1 MTTTTTVT
9 KKAGAV
15 PKPWRRLPDAPTLA
29 SAVLVVIVL
38 LALCA
43 GLIESLLGVSHTH
56 IDLQGRYADAGW
68 PHLLGKNEL
77 GQDLLARLLHGAR
90 VSLAVGLLAA
100 VTATLAGVVVGLCA
114 AFFGGVVDAIL
125 MRFTD
130 AMLAI
135 PVLPLLLIAA
145 ALDIGKG
152 SSASAAVARIVVLL
166 GAFSWM
172 TVARLTRAQARQALS
187 LDHVQSARAL
197 GASPW
202 RVVVVHVLPLCLP
215 PVIVQA
221 TLEVGGNI
229 LAESALSFLG
239 LGVQPP
245 TPSWGNMLMSALDVL
260 KTDPPSALLP
270 GCCILITVLCV
281 QLAGDGLRDRLD
293 PKRKSQKAPR

>member
-1 MTTTTTVT
+1 MSQTRGPKV
-9 KKAGAV
+9 AAV
-15 PKPWRRLPDAPTLA
+15 
-29 SAVLVVIVL
+29 VLVVIVV
-38 LALCA
+38 LAALA
-43 GLIESLLGVSHTH
+43 SVIESVLGVSHTG
-56 IDLQGRYADAGW
+56 IDLEGRYADAGF
-68 PHLLGKNEL
+68 PHLLGQNEL
-77 GQDLLARLLHGAR
+77 GQDLFTRLLHGAR

-100 VTATLAGVVVGLCA
+100 LVATIVGLLVGMAA
-114 AFFGGVVDAIL
+114 AFFGGVVDVVL

-145 ALDIGKG
+145 ALDVGKG
-152 SSASAAVARIVVLL
+152 STATGAVARIVILL

-172 TVARLTRAQARQALS
+172 TVARLTRAQARQALA
-187 LDHVQSARAL
+187 LDHVAAARAL
-197 GASPW
+197 GAGPW

-215 PVIVQA
+215 PVVVQA

-245 TPSWGNMLMSALDVL
+245 VPSWGNMLMSALDVL

-270 GCCILITVLCV
+270 GCCILLTVLCV
-281 QLAGDGLRDRLD
+281 QLAGDGVRDLLD
-293 PKRKSQKAPR
+293 PKAKR

>member
-1 MTTTTTVT
+1 MSNQGT
-9 KKAGAV
+9 KVAV
-15 PKPWRRLPDAPTLA
+15 V
-29 SAVLVVIVL
+29 VLVVIVM
-38 LALCA
+38 LALAA
-43 GLIESLLGVSHTH
+43 GLIESILGVSATA
-56 IDLQGRYADAGW
+56 IDLDGRYADARFFGGR
-68 PHLLGKNEL
+68 PHLLGQNEL
-77 GQDLLARLLHGAR
+77 GQDLFARLLHGAR

-100 VTATLAGVVVGLCA
+100 LVATIVGVIVGTTAALH
-114 AFFGGVVDAIL
+114 GGVVDVVL

-145 ALDIGKG
+145 ALDVAALPFLGGSTAIG
-152 SSASAAVARIVVLL
+152 AVARIVILL

-172 TVARLTRAQARQALS
+172 TVARLTRAQARQALA
-187 LDHVQSARAL
+187 LDHVSAARAL

-215 PVIVQA
+215 PVVVQA

-245 TPSWGNMLMSALDVL
+245 VPSWGNMLMSALDVL

-270 GCCILITVLCV
+270 GCCIVLTVLCV
-281 QLAGDGLRDRLD
+281 QLAGEGVRDLLD
-293 PKRKSQKAPR
+293 PKAKAKR

>member
-1 MTTTTTVT
+1 MKRALAHLGV
-9 KKAGAV
+9 APVVAV
-15 PKPWRRLPDAPTLA
+15 IA
-29 SAVLVVIVL
+29 LVVVVV
-38 LALCA
+38 AAAAA
-43 GLIESLLGVSHTH
+43 GVVEGVLGVSAAQ
-56 IDLQGRYADAGW
+56 IDLAHRYADAGF
-68 PHLLGKNEL
+68 PHLLGQNEL
-77 GQDLLARLLHGAR
+77 GQDLLARLLYGAR
-90 VSLAVGLLAA
+90 VSLVVGVCAA
-100 VTATLAGVVVGLCA
+100 LVASGVGVVVGLAA
-114 AFFGGVVDAIL
+114 AFFGGVVDAVL

-145 ALDIGKG
+145 ALDVGRADG
-152 SSASAAVARIVVLL
+152 AVAAVVRIVLLL
-166 GAFSWM
+166 GLFSWM
-172 TVARLTRAQARQALS
+172 TVARLTRAQATQALS
-187 LDHVQSARAL
+187 LDHVRAARAL
-197 GASPW
+197 GASEV

-270 GCCILITVLCV
+270 GCCILLTVLCV
-281 QLAGDGLRDRLD
+281 QLAGDGLRDLVT
-293 PKRKSQKAPR
+293 PTSQRP

>member
-1 MTTTTTVT
+1 MSGQSTRV
-9 KKAGAV
+9 AAV
-15 PKPWRRLPDAPTLA
+15 
-29 SAVLVVIVL
+29 VLGVIVL

-43 GLIESLLGVSHTH
+43 GLIESALGVSATA
-56 IDLQGRYADAGW
+56 IDLDGRYADATVFGGR
-68 PHLLGKNEL
+68 PHLLGQNEL
-77 GQDLLARLLHGAR
+77 GQDLFARLLHGAR

-100 VTATLAGVVVGLCA
+100 LVATIVGLIVGMA
-114 AFFGGVVDAIL
+114 AALYGGVVDVVL

-145 ALDIGKG
+145 ALDVGKG
-152 SSASAAVARIVVLL
+152 STALGAVARIVILL

-172 TVARLTRAQARQALS
+172 TVARLTRAQARQALA
-187 LDHVQSARAL
+187 LDHVAAARAL
-197 GASPW
+197 GAGPW

-215 PVIVQA
+215 PVVVQA

-245 TPSWGNMLMSALDVL
+245 IPSWGNMLMSALDVL

-270 GCCILITVLCV
+270 GCCILLTVLCV
-281 QLAGDGLRDRLD
+281 QLAGDGVRDLLD
-293 PKRKSQKAPR
+293 PRSGRAVRK